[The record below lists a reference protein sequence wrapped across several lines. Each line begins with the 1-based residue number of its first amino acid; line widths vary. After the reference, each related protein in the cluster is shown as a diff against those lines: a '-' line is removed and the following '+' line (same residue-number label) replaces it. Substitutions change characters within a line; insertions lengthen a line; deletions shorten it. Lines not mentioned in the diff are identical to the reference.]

1 MKSPLTMKATQH
13 NQLLSFTISK
23 SLFTYHSIHS
33 YKRRN
38 RLNPLK
44 TLFFVKDDIE
54 HGFRNTIPL
63 WAFGLNY

>member
-1 MKSPLTMKATQH
+1 MKSPLTMKTTQH

-33 YKRRN
+33 YKKKKHIESVEN
-38 RLNPLK
+38 A
-44 TLFFVKDDIE
+44 FVVKDDIE